1 MRTSES
7 RWKSSGYFSTHCFLN
22 TMNSDIL
29 LFWHTVFNIPYF
41 STEVLDFGCSDAVFM
56 LVFLNAY
63 ELLLPAPFSRG
74 LCLYSCAEPAIMLCI
89 GYSANNKQNICLY
102 FKALSV

>member
-1 MRTSES
+1 
-7 RWKSSGYFSTHCFLN
+7 
-22 TMNSDIL
+22 MNSDIL

-63 ELLLPAPFSRG
+63 ELLLPALFREG
-74 LCLYSCAEPAIMLCI
+74 CAFTACAEPAIMLCI